1 MSADEF
7 RRLALSF
14 PEAAES
20 APLGVAEFRVRTKVF
35 ATLGYPEGERGT
47 LKLTPEEQ
55 AEYVAADPQVFPAKG
70 SRGQR
75 GWTVVHLA
83 AASTE
88 MLRAALVAAWRSAA
102 PRQLVR
108 QYEIDG
114 RGLPT

>member
-20 APLGVAEFRVRTKVF
+20 APRGVAEFRVRTKVF
-35 ATLGYPEGERGT
+35 ATLGYPEGERAT
-47 LKLTPEEQ
+47 VKLTPEEQ
-55 AEYVAADPQVFPAKG
+55 ARYVVADPQAFPAKG
-70 SRGQR
+70 ARGQR

-83 AASTE
+83 AADPE
-88 MLRAALVAAWRSAA
+88 MLRAAVVAAWRNAA

-108 QYEIDG
+108 EYEID
-114 RGLPT
+114 